1 MSSIHQ
7 VLHEKNNRK
16 KGDGGTAR
24 GEELTHAHIHRITPP
39 APIHPP
45 RSTPFLQEYIH
56 LPGRRKDAGTR
67 AGVHGERRPAYKELG
82 GCDMDAKLT
91 FPERKL

>member
-24 GEELTHAHIHRITPP
+24 GEELTHAHIHRTTPP